1 MSEFNPLLLT
11 AFVSK
16 DAARQALT
24 SSTNDWGAWPSG
36 THGTVPGVSGS
47 DLGSL
52 ALAYCNEQFW
62 FVYAMSDDGPG
73 NVATKIFMASTAN
86 GKHWTVPTQPIAN
99 VVGDAG
105 PAVASIDGALFVVW
119 KSFGI
124 SYAGMAPQGA
134 PEFQLGSEQ
143 WPINLPDEGPGEYGG
158 GMSAV
163 GCQGQ
168 HIVGYV
174 AGGAAYVAA
183 GPPGATSWGVPR
195 SLGVATSAPPALA
208 TDGETLWAAVLDQSA
223 VTAGGPA
230 PVVVLASG
238 PDAKG
243 WERVSASPQVSD
255 HDRPRA
261 RGLHGPPL
269 PRACRPEPGRAL
281 HHHFRHRSRLV
292 VRFLPYQPDHHGDAC
307 PLRGLVRHLSRA
319 RPGAARSPVSEPSR
333 PVRPVRLGRS
343 LHRGRRSCPWCT
355 VVVDRP
361 ARWTDGAKSRAWR

>member
-24 SSTNDWGAWPSG
+24 SSTNDWGAWPSD

-243 WERVSASPQVSD
+243 WERVSASPQVSTTTG
-255 HDRPRA
+255 PA
-261 RGLHGPPL
+261 LAVFTGLLCLVHVDPNLDELFITISGT
-269 PRACRPEPGRAL
+269 GRASWSDSFPINQTTTAMPAL
-281 HHHFRHRSRLV
+281 CAGWSDIYPV
-292 VRFLPYQPDHHGDAC
+292 HG
-307 PLRGLVRHLSRA
+307 
-319 RPGAARSPVSEPSR
+319 
-333 PVRPVRLGRS
+333 PVRPGR
-343 LHRGRRSCPWCT
+343 P
-355 VVVDRP
+355 
-361 ARWTDGAKSRAWR
+361 